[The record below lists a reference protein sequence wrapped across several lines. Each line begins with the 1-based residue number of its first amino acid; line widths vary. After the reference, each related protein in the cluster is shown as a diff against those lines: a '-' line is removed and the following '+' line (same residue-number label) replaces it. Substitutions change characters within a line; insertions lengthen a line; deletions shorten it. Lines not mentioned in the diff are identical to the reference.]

1 MVTTLA
7 DRPPARR
14 LEITS
19 LAARYRLP
27 AAYPYRIFAELGG
40 LLSYGDDLSDNFRR
54 AAVYVDR
61 ILKGARAQVNFPSR
75 PQSNL
80 SL

>member
-27 AAYPYRIFAELGG
+27 AAYPYRIFVN
-40 LLSYGDDLSDNFRR
+40 S
-54 AAVYVDR
+54 AAYYRTEMTYPTIFD
-61 ILKGARAQVNFPSR
+61 A
-75 PQSNL
+75 PQSTRIV
-80 SL
+80 S